1 MISDLIL
8 TFGILGRHINLI
20 TMNKVLILGSSGM
33 LGKMVSNYF
42 ISQNENEVVVT
53 SRKNS
58 GDKITTKN
66 IYFDALNDK
75 LEVIISEVKPEYVI
89 NCIGAIKPNIDE
101 QNNTSVKNAFYINS
115 YFPIYLS
122 QLSILYNFKYIQ
134 IGTDCVFSGNKG
146 NYSENSYQ
154 DAIDI
159 YGKSKIPG
167 EIQAK
172 NKILIR
178 SSIVGPESGNGKS
191 LLNWF
196 LNNTNNKIFGFSN
209 HLWNGVTT
217 LNFAKVA
224 FGVVNEGKFNSGVY
238 HLVPSDI
245 VTKYELLKIFQK
257 NFLKDILIE
266 EKNSEIEINRHLKT
280 VYLDKNIDLWNNGG
294 YKTIPTIDENIEEL
308 YSSKITSTI
317 LNS

>member
-1 MISDLIL
+1 
-8 TFGILGRHINLI
+8 
-20 TMNKVLILGSSGM
+20 MNKVLILGSSGM

-75 LEVIISEVKPEYVI
+75 LEEIISEVKPEYVI

-101 QNNTSVKNAFYINS
+101 QNITSVKNAFYINS
-115 YFPIYLS
+115 FFPIYLS

-134 IGTDCVFSGNKG
+134 IGTDCVFSGNEG

-196 LNNTNNKIFGFSN
+196 LNNTNNKIFGYSN

-224 FGVVNEGKFNSGVY
+224 FGVVNAGKFNSGVY
-238 HLVPSDI
+238 HLIPSDI

-266 EKNSEIEINRHLKT
+266 EKKSEIEINRHLKT
-280 VYLDKNIDLWNNGG
+280 VHLDKNIDLWNNGG

>member
-1 MISDLIL
+1 MS
-8 TFGILGRHINLI
+8 
-20 TMNKVLILGSSGM
+20 KVLILGSSGM

-42 ISQNENEVVVT
+42 ISQNQNEVVVT

-58 GDKITTKN
+58 GNKINTKN
-66 IYFDALNDK
+66 ICFDVINDN
-75 LEVIISEVKPEYVI
+75 LEILISEVKPEYVI

-101 QNNTSVKNAFYINS
+101 QNITSVKNAFYINS
-115 YFPIYLS
+115 FFPTYLS

-134 IGTDCVFSGNKG
+134 IGTDCVFSGNEG
-146 NYSENSYQ
+146 NYSEDSYQ
-154 DAIDI
+154 DASDI

-196 LNNTNNKIFGFSN
+196 LNNINYKIFGYSN

-224 FGVVNEGKFNSGVY
+224 FGVVNAGKFNSGVY
-238 HLVPSDI
+238 HLIPSDT

-257 NFLKDILIE
+257 NFSKDILIE
-266 EKNSEIEINRHLKT
+266 EKNSEIEVNRKLNTIH
-280 VYLDKNIDLWNNGG
+280 LDKNTELWNNGG
-294 YKTIPTIDENIEEL
+294 YKIIPTINENIEEL